1 MNRPSKHWVLLAAL
15 CVGLASAATPKKKE
29 KTIGDLSSRPV
40 VVQPDQKVEASAS
53 RAMDNYR
60 RFLELQ
66 KTDPQ
71 LRAEAL
77 RRLADLN
84 METGEDERLGADSLH
99 DAQGAEAIRLYSS
112 LLKSYPDY

>member
-1 MNRPSKHWVLLAAL
+1 MSRRVTGRILACAIAAW
-15 CVGLASAATPKKKE
+15 CAGLAPDAAAAPKKQE
-29 KTIGDLSSRPV
+29 KTIADLATRPV
-40 VVQPDQKVEASAS
+40 VVQSDQKVEASAT
-53 RAMDNYR
+53 RAMENYR

-84 METGEDERLGADSLH
+84 MEAGEGDRMTGEASII
-99 DAQGAEAIRLYSS
+99 DA
-112 LLKSYPDY
+112 

>member
-1 MNRPSKHWVLLAAL
+1 MKRPAKYSVFLVAMCA
-15 CVGLASAATPKKKE
+15 GFASAATPPAKKKE
-29 KTIGDLSSRPV
+29 KTIGELASRPV
-40 VVQPDQKVEASAS
+40 VVQPDQKVEASAA

-84 METGEDERLGADSLH
+84 METGEDERLANALSLL
-99 DAQGAEAIRLYSS
+99 DAQGAEAIKLYTS
-112 LLKSYPDY
+112 LL